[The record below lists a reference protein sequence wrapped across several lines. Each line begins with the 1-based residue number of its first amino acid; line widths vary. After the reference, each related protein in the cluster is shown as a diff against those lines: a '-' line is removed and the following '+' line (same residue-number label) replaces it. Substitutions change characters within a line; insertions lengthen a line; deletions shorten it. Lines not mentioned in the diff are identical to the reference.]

1 MSRPLLLCLLLG
13 TAVGAGP
20 VAAQEPAKDLAAVRL
35 APDTSVDVVGVNGSE
50 IRGRFV
56 RSSAASLTVVGV
68 DGRELTFP
76 VELIRSVWQR
86 GDRLRNGA
94 IIGGLIGLAGA
105 IGGQSTCSDCA
116 DDIAVGIALGVPI
129 WAGVGA
135 LIDRWHVGRTLVYQ
149 AP

>member
-1 MSRPLLLCLLLG
+1 MGRPFLVCLLLVS
-13 TAVGAGP
+13 VGVLQPA
-20 VAAQEPAKDLAAVRL
+20 AAQEPARDLSALRLAAGT
-35 APDTSVDVVGVNGSE
+35 PVDVVGVNGAE

-56 RSSAASLTVVGV
+56 RSSAQSLTVIGV
-68 DGRELTFP
+68 DGRELSLP
-76 VELIRSVWQR
+76 VELIRSVWRR

-135 LIDRWHVGRTLVYQ
+135 LIDRWHVGRTIVYQ